1 MKCTH
6 VAEGVCRR
14 AQTRPWLEKVHRGVC
29 REFEG
34 KKGILRGNQGK
45 RRSEKGGSRPFL
57 LISVPLEGLRSRASC
72 SPHFSPGGCCFTL
85 FDFFKIYPCRFLA
98 KSLSGR
104 NLRPGNNTAERVCK
118 RGARGMQGSRRRWA
132 REEAEDSNSKGA
144 YMHSRHVCR
153 LLLYLTDCF
162 HLLLEHFLY
171 DYPPPFTL
179 RAPRKLQRGHFG
191 PARALYLFFGA
202 YSLKIVVS
210 QDFME
215 S

>member
-1 MKCTH
+1 M
-6 VAEGVCRR
+6 CRR

-118 RGARGMQGSRRRWA
+118 RGARGMQGPGGGGPERKGRMVTV
-132 REEAEDSNSKGA
+132 RERTCIPGTFAG
-144 YMHSRHVCR
+144 
-153 LLLYLTDCF
+153 
-162 HLLLEHFLY
+162 
-171 DYPPPFTL
+171 
-179 RAPRKLQRGHFG
+179 
-191 PARALYLFFGA
+191 FF
-202 YSLKIVVS
+202 ST
-210 QDFME
+210 
-215 S
+215 